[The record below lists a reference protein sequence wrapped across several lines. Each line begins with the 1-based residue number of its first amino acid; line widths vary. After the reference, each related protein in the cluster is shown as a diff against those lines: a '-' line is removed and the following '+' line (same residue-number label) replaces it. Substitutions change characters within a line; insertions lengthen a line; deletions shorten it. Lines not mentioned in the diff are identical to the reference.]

1 MEATFKEGGFQPS
14 RTSHQKRASA
24 GRPVKK
30 WCLGWWRSSSAV
42 ERMKKSEVQALSMMR
57 QQSSLIPGNIGIVVP
72 LQQTMSNILMPL
84 PVTCDE
90 YQVFSRSTS
99 GAEAQIT
106 DMTQKSH
113 LNTTHAQQ
121 QGLSALATELLS
133 KTSKADFS
141 KENEIGGSVN
151 NNVQSAYEVRLKK
164 CLKGDIMQTII
175 AEGEA
180 ANLSY
185 QREDHARSV
194 TAEVSESTKPRFKE
208 SKLKIPQKPVSKDQL
223 QYGDSRDYLLQLEQE
238 KQQDRRYSHR
248 IAIRKKQVR
257 YFRSLEGVGEVDD
270 IRTTPPCSKAD
281 PQSIANF
288 PIIENVEESA
298 RRYPDFIYKPSA
310 ARKNVDSDSVSSCSP
325 GHCETEFR
333 PLSCE
338 TGKSTDGMVL
348 DLSSASVRRETLRK
362 ELAERIR
369 KEALRKKSLL
379 SQSRAA
385 SRQSQCQ
392 CH

>member
-1 MEATFKEGGFQPS
+1 MISCKVSVVLIVDSIIYTLQ
-14 RTSHQKRASA
+14 
-24 GRPVKK
+24 
-30 WCLGWWRSSSAV
+30 CLGWWRSSSAV

-208 SKLKIPQKPVSKDQL
+208 SKLKIPQV
-223 QYGDSRDYLLQLEQE
+223 
-238 KQQDRRYSHR
+238 
-248 IAIRKKQVR
+248 
-257 YFRSLEGVGEVDD
+257 
-270 IRTTPPCSKAD
+270 
-281 PQSIANF
+281 N
-288 PIIENVEESA
+288 
-298 RRYPDFIYKPSA
+298 
-310 ARKNVDSDSVSSCSP
+310 
-325 GHCETEFR
+325 
-333 PLSCE
+333 PLSAFAPNTPCD
-338 TGKSTDGMVL
+338 TYRRV
-348 DLSSASVRRETLRK
+348 DL
-362 ELAERIR
+362 
-369 KEALRKKSLL
+369 
-379 SQSRAA
+379 
-385 SRQSQCQ
+385 
-392 CH
+392 